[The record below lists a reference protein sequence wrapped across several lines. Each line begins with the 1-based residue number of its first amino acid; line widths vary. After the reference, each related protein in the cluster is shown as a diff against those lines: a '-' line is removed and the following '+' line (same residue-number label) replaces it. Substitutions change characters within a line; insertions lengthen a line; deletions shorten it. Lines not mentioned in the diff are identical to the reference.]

1 MSRLRD
7 NPKAPGRGHAGD
19 VLPIGDALATAV
31 AWICYERL
39 RVVTYGLR
47 ENFEAQL
54 APRVQPHPG
63 EPVFLC
69 RGSEVCSLSY
79 IRLRYYLPDSL
90 SLWSLL
96 R

>member
-1 MSRLRD
+1 M
-7 NPKAPGRGHAGD
+7 
-19 VLPIGDALATAV
+19 PIGDTLATPV

-54 APRVQPHPG
+54 GPRVQPYPG

-69 RGSEVCSLSY
+69 RGSEVRSLLY
-79 IRLRYYLPDSL
+79 IRR
-90 SLWSLL
+90 